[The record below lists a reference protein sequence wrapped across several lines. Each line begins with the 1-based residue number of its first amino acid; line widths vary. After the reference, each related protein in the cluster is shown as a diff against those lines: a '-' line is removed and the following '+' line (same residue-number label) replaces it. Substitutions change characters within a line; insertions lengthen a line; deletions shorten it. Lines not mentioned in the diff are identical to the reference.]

1 VARAFVL
8 GGRTLVAKG
17 EQREISLAPDGGAVH
32 HLSRRTAEY
41 RRSGRNHHRKVKMS
55 TTERGILEA
64 KVLPELQAIASSMGV
79 QGYQRL
85 RKADL
90 IGAIIAKA
98 QGVEFVP
105 SSTPSARGRRSATP
119 VAEDAPAQQSLTGDD
134 SSQGS
139 NGAERP
145 GRRRATRDTGVPIA
159 ELAVSDGPGAQ
170 ASGPLPSTV
179 QGGEGN
185 GRPPGDDAGRG
196 VDAGPGGG
204 ARANGPAET
213 TAAVT
218 DHPGDTQSRPE
229 SGADGRDRQARP
241 AEQREGGDA
250 AHGGTA
256 QDGAAGDGARGA
268 TDSSNSGTGTEER
281 RSEAPADRQ
290 SDGQVSGA
298 SRGASRGDGQAD
310 GGQAQGGQG
319 QSGQS
324 GQATAEGQQSQE
336 GTQSDRGQ
344 RRDWN
349 GNNNQQQGGRWDNQS
364 GNQQGGGR
372 RRNRNRRRGNR
383 YGGEQGNVAVM
394 DRPDSRDR
402 AAAPDD
408 RPEVTR
414 TGTLDI
420 RSQDGYGFLRVNGY
434 LPGPDDVYVPLSMIR
449 RTGLRRGDE
458 IEGAVKLPR
467 DSEKYAALVRV
478 DRVNGMEPEVARQRK
493 DFKDLTPLYPNQ
505 RLRLE
510 HTPTEISTRVMD
522 IMSPIGKGQRGLIV
536 SPPKAGKTTLM
547 KQIANAISAN
557 NPEVILIILLVDERP
572 EEVTDM
578 QRSTQAKVIYSTF
591 DRPSDD
597 HCQVS
602 ELTIERAKR
611 LVEYGKDVVILLD
624 GITRLARAY
633 NLATPAS
640 GKILS
645 GGVDSSALYPPK
657 RFLGAARNIED
668 GGSLTILAT
677 ALVDTGSRM
686 DEVIF
691 EEFKA
696 TGNMEVRLD
705 RKLSERRIFPALDV
719 DASSTRKEELLLS
732 DEELVVA
739 WKLRRVL
746 GALEPAQALELVV
759 DKMRATKTNQEFL
772 RQIQRANIGS

>member
-1 VARAFVL
+1 MA
-8 GGRTLVAKG
+8 
-17 EQREISLAPDGGAVH
+17 
-32 HLSRRTAEY
+32 
-41 RRSGRNHHRKVKMS
+41 

-105 SSTPSARGRRSATP
+105 SSTPSSRGRRSSATTTITTETAGQQP
-119 VAEDAPAQQSLTGDD
+119 LPGSDAAAD
-134 SSQGS
+134 S
-139 NGAERP
+139 NGATRT
-145 GRRRATRDTGVPIA
+145 RRSRGAGVALA
-159 ELAVSDGPGAQ
+159 EVVSDGPGAQ
-170 ASGPLPSTV
+170 ASGTGESTA
-179 QGGEGN
+179 QGSEGN
-185 GRPPGDDAGRG
+185 GKVHGDDAGRATEQAAAQG
-196 VDAGPGGG
+196 GAGTDSTTQGGEQPGGDG
-204 ARANGPAET
+204 GRAPAASSEQT
-213 TAAVT
+213 EQRADAPTGGGEQQAA
-218 DHPGDTQSRPE
+218 GSQQ
-229 SGADGRDRQARP
+229 ADGTTQN
-241 AEQREGGDA
+241 Q
-250 AHGGTA
+250 
-256 QDGAAGDGARGA
+256 AGDG
-268 TDSSNSGTGTEER
+268 
-281 RSEAPADRQ
+281 
-290 SDGQVSGA
+290 
-298 SRGASRGDGQAD
+298 SRGDGQ
-310 GGQAQGGQG
+310 G
-319 QSGQS
+319 QSQTGQS
-324 GQATAEGQQSQE
+324 EGQQQ
-336 GTQSDRGQ
+336 GQDRDQGGDRGQ
-344 RRDWN
+344 RRDWS
-349 GNNNQQQGGRWDNQS
+349 GNQQGGGRWDNQQG

-372 RRNRNRRRGNR
+372 RRNRNRRRNR
-383 YGGEQGNVAVM
+383 YGGDQGNVAVL

-402 AAAPDD
+402 GASAPDE

-414 TGTLDI
+414 VGTLDI

-434 LPGPDDVYVPLSMIR
+434 LPGSDDVYVPLSMIR
-449 RTGLRRGDE
+449 RSGLRRGDE
-458 IEGAVKLPR
+458 VEGAVKLPR
-467 DSEKYAALVRV
+467 DSEKYAALVRI
-478 DRVNGMEPEVARQRK
+478 DKINGMEPEVARNRK
-493 DFKDLTPLYPNQ
+493 DFKDLTPLYPNE

-510 HTPTEISTRVMD
+510 HNPTEISTRVMD

-547 KQIANAISAN
+547 KQIANAISTN

-578 QRSTQAKVIYSTF
+578 QRSTQAQVIYSTF

-719 DASSTRKEELLLS
+719 DGSSTRKEELLLT

>member
-1 VARAFVL
+1 
-8 GGRTLVAKG
+8 
-17 EQREISLAPDGGAVH
+17 
-32 HLSRRTAEY
+32 
-41 RRSGRNHHRKVKMS
+41 MS

-105 SSTPSARGRRSATP
+105 SSTPSGRGRRGSATGAGA
-119 VAEDAPAQQSLTGDD
+119 VATDSPEQQALPGSGADAANGD
-134 SSQGS
+134 
-139 NGAERP
+139 ERP
-145 GRRRATRDTGVPIA
+145 TRRRRTTVGAATAVAAAIAAADGV
-159 ELAVSDGPGAQ
+159 VSDGPGAQ
-170 ASGPLPSTV
+170 ASEVGADSGPSEERATAERPAGESPGAGDPATGGTSGSGAG
-179 QGGEGN
+179 QANGDEPRATAEPAGGEGAQPSAQPEQAPSQAQ
-185 GRPPGDDAGRG
+185 GEQGQ
-196 VDAGPGGG
+196 GG
-204 ARANGPAET
+204 
-213 TAAVT
+213 
-218 DHPGDTQSRPE
+218 QS
-229 SGADGRDRQARP
+229 ADG
-241 AEQREGGDA
+241 
-250 AHGGTA
+250 
-256 QDGAAGDGARGA
+256 
-268 TDSSNSGTGTEER
+268 
-281 RSEAPADRQ
+281 
-290 SDGQVSGA
+290 
-298 SRGASRGDGQAD
+298 RGDGQVGQLGNLPAETQQ
-310 GGQAQGGQG
+310 GGQSQGGQG
-319 QSGQS
+319 QGQGQS
-324 GQATAEGQQSQE
+324 QGEQG
-336 GTQSDRGQ
+336 GDRGQ

-349 GNNNQQQGGRWDNQS
+349 GQQGGGRWDNQPQS
-364 GNQQGGGR
+364 QQGGGR
-372 RRNRNRRRGNR
+372 RRNRNRRRNR
-383 YGGEQGNVAVM
+383 YGGDQGGGVGVM
-394 DRPDSRDR
+394 ERPDPRER
-402 AAAPDD
+402 GGAPDD

-449 RTGLRRGDE
+449 RMALRRGDE

-478 DRVNGMEPEVARQRK
+478 DKVNDMEPEVARNRP
-493 DFKDLTPLYPNQ
+493 DFKDLTPLYPQ
-505 RLRLE
+505 DRLRLE
-510 HTPTEISTRVMD
+510 HTPTEISTRIMD
-522 IMSPIGKGQRGLIV
+522 IMSPIGKGQRGMIV

-547 KQIANAISAN
+547 KQIANAISTN
-557 NPEVILIILLVDERP
+557 NPEVILIVLLIDERP

-578 QRSTQAKVIYSTF
+578 QRSTKAQVIYSTF

-657 RFLGAARNIED
+657 RFLGAARNIEH

-732 DEELVVA
+732 EEELVVA

-759 DKMRATKTNQEFL
+759 DKMRATKTNAEFL
-772 RQIQRANIGS
+772 RQIQRANIG